1 MLQKIATFCDRINA
15 FVGKSV
21 SWFALFMVLVMTI
34 NVFMRYLF
42 ALGDPWQQ
50 ELVRFMHAALFL
62 LAAGY
67 ALQCE
72 QHVRVDVLYQGM
84 NMRKKALVNLIGT
97 IVFLFPVAISII
109 YFSFDYVL
117 NSWHI
122 FEGSS
127 EYKGL
132 PGVFILKSC
141 IWAAGGLLII
151 QGISVICRS
160 LLILKIDTQ
169 YKENASAESS
179 KGVQS

>member
-1 MLQKIATFCDRINA
+1 MLNNIALFCDRINA
-15 FVGKSV
+15 FVGKSA
-21 SWFALFMVLVMTI
+21 SWLALAMVLIMTI

-84 NMRKKALVNLIGT
+84 NQRKKAIVNLVGT
-97 IVFLFPVAISII
+97 LVFLFPVAISII
-109 YFSFDYVL
+109 YFSYDYVL
-117 NSWHI
+117 NSWSI
-122 FEGSS
+122 FEGSA

-132 PGVFILKSC
+132 PGVFLLKSC

-160 LLILKIDTQ
+160 ILVLRIASH
-169 YKENASAESS
+169 NARHDMS
-179 KGVQS
+179 GDV